1 MNQQLFETPVGER
14 THRPQLPAVIH
25 KLKAEKAIDTEISVS
40 ESEEDFD
47 WSQDDSIILPEQPAT
62 ACYFNKREELVIRQ
76 RRWPDDDVVI
86 FISPASITKFLD
98 KITDVCG
105 VPSAGN

>member
-25 KLKAEKAIDTEISVS
+25 QLKADKSETQIPIS

-76 RRWPDDDVVI
+76 RRWPDDDVFI
-86 FISPASITKFLD
+86 FISPASVAKFLD
-98 KITDVCG
+98 KITDTCG

>member
-25 KLKAEKAIDTEISVS
+25 KLKAEKPPEDSG
-40 ESEEDFD
+40 EDFD
-47 WSQDDSIILPEQPAT
+47 WSQDDSVILPEQPAT
-62 ACYFNKREELVIRQ
+62 AAYFNKREELVIRQ

-86 FISPASITKFLD
+86 FISPASIAKFLD
-98 KITDVCG
+98 KITDACG